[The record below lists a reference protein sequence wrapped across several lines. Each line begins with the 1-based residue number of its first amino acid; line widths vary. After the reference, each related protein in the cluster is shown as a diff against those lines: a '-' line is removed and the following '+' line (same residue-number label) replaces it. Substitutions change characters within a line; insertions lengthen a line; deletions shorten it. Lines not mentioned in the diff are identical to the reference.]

1 MYKKGLFICLVM
13 LGLNGCVSTEK
24 KETPEEK
31 AYAEKVAKLYW
42 DRVKANA
49 ARMEARDKAAAIKA
63 KDERKIAKARLIE
76 NEAEI
81 LKKKQKIASMA
92 QSAKFN
98 VTSSGLTINGNS
110 IIDAEGEITNAGY
123 NDISGEYTYIV
134 QSDDNN

>member
-81 LKKKQKIASMA
+81 LKAMGYDHILLVTGEANKTVGLNYFVNAIRLLKPYFSQISINWKFLSNF
-92 QSAKFN
+92 AKF
-98 VTSSGLTINGNS
+98 
-110 IIDAEGEITNAGY
+110 
-123 NDISGEYTYIV
+123 
-134 QSDDNN
+134 